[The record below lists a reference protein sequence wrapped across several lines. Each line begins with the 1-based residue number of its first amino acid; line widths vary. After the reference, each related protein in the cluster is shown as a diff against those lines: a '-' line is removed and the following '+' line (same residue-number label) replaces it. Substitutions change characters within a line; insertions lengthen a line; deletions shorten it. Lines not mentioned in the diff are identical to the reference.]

1 MWERYC
7 LGVSSIIWVVDSADP
22 STFPVARNEL
32 FSLLEKSGLK
42 GIPLLV
48 RSLRYLAWQVARLMQ
63 EVQQVL
69 ANKSDLEERA
79 SINEVIKA
87 LGLQDIV
94 NREVSCYAVS
104 AKNQR
109 NLDITLSWLMKRGK

>member
-1 MWERYC
+1 
-7 LGVSSIIWVVDSADP
+7 
-22 STFPVARNEL
+22 
-32 FSLLEKSGLK
+32 
-42 GIPLLV
+42 
-48 RSLRYLAWQVARLMQ
+48 MQ